1 MTLPPSSISGNPE
14 VNILAEKESEKEE
27 TLIPTQEEIRKYLRY
42 LPQVAEPN
50 LARVREIKEQIQ
62 QGTYLTKEIIE
73 ETASRL
79 ALRFLRKE

>member
-1 MTLPPSSISGNPE
+1 MSPHCVSTEGKVLPNQEAGKELTP
-14 VNILAEKESEKEE
+14 AE
-27 TLIPTQEEIRKYLRY
+27 IQEEVRKYLRL

-50 LARVREIKEQIQ
+50 LARVREIKEQIKE
-62 QGTYLTKEIIE
+62 GTYPTREMIE

>member
-1 MTLPPSSISGNPE
+1 MSQHCVSTEGKALLNQEAG
-14 VNILAEKESEKEE
+14 KEL
-27 TLIPTQEEIRKYLRY
+27 TPTEIQEEVRKYLRL

-50 LARVREIKEQIQ
+50 LARVREIKEQIKE
-62 QGTYLTKEIIE
+62 GTYPTREMIE